1 MKPPSLLLFIINPVS
16 ARGRTLRQ
24 WQQTRREL
32 IQRQIAFQEYF
43 TTCAG
48 DATTATRAAL
58 QAGCERVIAVGG
70 DGTLNEVVSG
80 YFSAAGTVINSAAVL
95 GLMPSGTGSDFRRTL
110 GVTSAQEALAVLQRQ
125 NVRLIDVVRVEFPT
139 AAECNRYLVNVASFG
154 LGGEAVALVNAWRNT
169 WPRFIGGR
177 ARFTAAA
184 LWALTKSRKVPV
196 TLRCDQA
203 ETARIQSE
211 FFVVANG
218 RFAGGG
224 MMFAPQ
230 ASLADGLLDIVATDD
245 ITRWDILK
253 ELPRLQRGTHIQHPK
268 VKSLR
273 AQQVEVT
280 SETPLA
286 VDVDGELAGYT
297 PVRLT
302 VLPAA
307 VRFFVASDLAGEC

>member
-1 MKPPSLLLFIINPVS
+1 MRRTIFDTPVINTCLHRLALVGLRLF
-16 ARGRTLRQ
+16 G
-24 WQQTRREL
+24 WQ
-32 IQRQIAFQEYF
+32 
-43 TTCAG
+43 
-48 DATTATRAAL
+48 
-58 QAGCERVIAVGG
+58 
-70 DGTLNEVVSG
+70 VVSEPPQPRKFVLIAAPHTSNWDLLVMLAVA
-80 YFSAAGTVINSAAVL
+80 FSYQTKIFWMGKHTL
-95 GLMPSGTGSDFRRTL
+95 FRWPL
-110 GVTSAQEALAVLQRQ
+110 GV
-125 NVRLIDVVRVEFPT
+125 F
-139 AAECNRYLVNVASFG
+139 FKW
-154 LGGEAVALVNAWRNT
+154 LGGIPNT

-196 TLRCDQA
+196 ALRCDQA

-230 ASLADGLLDIVATDD
+230 ASLADGLLDIMATDD